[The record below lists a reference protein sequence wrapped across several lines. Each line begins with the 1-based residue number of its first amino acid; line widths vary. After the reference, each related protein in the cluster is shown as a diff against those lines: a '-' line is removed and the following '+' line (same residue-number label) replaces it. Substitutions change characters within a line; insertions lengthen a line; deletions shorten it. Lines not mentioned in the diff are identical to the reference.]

1 MWKISYLGRLLQCAD
16 GVINTNAPTSPA
28 EAAMTRKAGLKLSV
42 VAIIR
47 LNKLGPTTAPRKLEN
62 TVPPVATA
70 T

>member
-1 MWKISYLGRLLQCAD
+1 MGNQLSRTFVTVRRW
-16 GVINTNAPTSPA
+16 VINTNAPTSPA